1 MFRSTGLTFQITKR
15 SISQTVLPTSRNQ
28 TLNADRDKTHKT
40 HIIPRLSIDLGF
52 DFDHLDALLLR
63 PCGGVVTQRI
73 ANPCTPVRVR
83 AGPPAFPDKSD
94 SSQFHQGKPAGMSLD
109 TLPGNSGKRFSR
121 KAATPSLTS
130 SVEPSSL
137 AKLPSS
143 LSKSNGCVAGPNRQS
158 N

>member
-83 AGPPAFPDKSD
+83 AGPPVSFPTFESLH
-94 SSQFHQGKPAGMSLD
+94 FHHGKPGGMSD
-109 TLPGNSGKRFSR
+109 DALPGKSGRRFSR
-121 KAATPSLTS
+121 KAATPSFTS
-130 SVEPSSL
+130 SLDPSSS
-137 AKLPSS
+137 ANLPSTF
-143 LSKSNGCVAGPNRQS
+143 KRSNG
-158 N
+158 